1 MFYHGKTEQG
11 RKVPTKKTKYEAVEV
26 LKVYFHVIALLLC
39 VSNNSV
45 ESMSLQQNTI
55 DILRPAVKHFMP
67 LCLVMPQWVSKAAYR
82 DQQQQHHQSIKEPES
97 QPASAKKLKRYN
109 CFLLQQLLLNIS
121 HYVQEVLIINFL
133 CLSLNEVKHSSDKR

>member
-1 MFYHGKTEQG
+1 MFYHCKTEQG

-26 LKVYFHVIALLLC
+26 LKVSFHVIALLLC

-55 DILRPAVKHFMP
+55 DILHPAVRHFMP

-97 QPASAKKLKRYN
+97 QPASAKKLKRYLFSFATVLVEHFSL
-109 CFLLQQLLLNIS
+109 CTRGSYYQLCMS
-121 HYVQEVLIINFL
+121 
-133 CLSLNEVKHSSDKR
+133 LSE

>member
-1 MFYHGKTEQG
+1 MVQAAQSTGASLMNVHP
-11 RKVPTKKTKYEAVEV
+11 VPLTKCFTTAKQNRVERYPLKKTKYEAVGV
-26 LKVYFHVIALLLC
+26 LKVSFHVIALLLC

-55 DILRPAVKHFMP
+55 DISNPAVRHFMP
-67 LCLVMPQWVSKAAYR
+67 LCLVMPQWVSKAADR

-109 CFLLQQLLLNIS
+109 CFLCN
-121 HYVQEVLIINFL
+121 
-133 CLSLNEVKHSSDKR
+133 SSC